1 MANCFDQTFYVIAVF
16 NHRVSTIRST
26 LKKVNLLLGE
36 LIGKATVIGLFSEG
50 VLLSC
55 LKSERINAFQG
66 FDDSVPMKSVYEI
79 EKGC

>member
-36 LIGKATVIGLFSEG
+36 LIKKATVMGLISEG
-50 VLLSC
+50 ELL
-55 LKSERINAFQG
+55 
-66 FDDSVPMKSVYEI
+66 
-79 EKGC
+79 